1 MKQNLLQMTQDIL
14 SSMDS
19 DEVNSISDT
28 TEALQVATVI
38 KNVYRDI
45 ISRANLPEN
54 FEMFELNASLDPSK
68 PTLMHRPV
76 GSLSVLWVKYDVRL
90 QGETEPNYAK
100 IQYLDP
106 QDFVQAA
113 MNYRDQNQGDVFR
126 YTIPGPN
133 SSSIEIAGLNNKPP
147 SFYTSWDDETIIFD
161 SYDSLVD
168 TTLMKNKSL
177 AYGEWGPE
185 FRMEDDF
192 VPDLDPRQFSL
203 LFNESKAWCFAELKQ
218 TTHEKAEKQ
227 SRKGWITLQH
237 QKQSVPADYPFF
249 RTTPDYG
256 RKRR

>member
-1 MKQNLLQMTQDIL
+1 MRQTLLQLTQDLL

-54 FEMFELNASLDPSK
+54 FEMFELNASLDPTK
-68 PTLMHRPV
+68 PTLMYRPKEA
-76 GSLSVLWVKYDVRL
+76 LSILWVKYDTRL
-90 QGETEPNYAK
+90 AGDAEPHMSPIRYVEPTEFVETV
-100 IQYLDP
+100 LT
-106 QDFVQAA
+106 
-113 MNYRDQNQGDVFR
+113 YRDQNQGDVFA

-133 SSSIEIAGLNNKPP
+133 STSIEVRGLNNKPP
-147 SFYTSWDDETIIFD
+147 SIYTSWDDETIIFD
-161 SYDSLVD
+161 SFDNLVD
-168 TTLMKNKSL
+168 TTLMKNKTL
-177 AYGEWGPE
+177 CYGEWAPV

-203 LFNESKAWCFAELKQ
+203 LFNEAKAWCFAELKQ

-237 QKQSVPADYPFF
+237 QKDSIPARYPNIK
-249 RTTPDYG
+249 TLPDYG